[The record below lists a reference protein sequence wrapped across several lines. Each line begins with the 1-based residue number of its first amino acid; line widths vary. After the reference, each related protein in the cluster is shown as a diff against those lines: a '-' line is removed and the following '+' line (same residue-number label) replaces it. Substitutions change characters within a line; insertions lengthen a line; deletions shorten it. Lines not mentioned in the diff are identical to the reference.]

1 MARTPLQWSFLL
13 DSAAPRAL
21 GSFLKHTIT
30 DWLPVASAR
39 RELALPT
46 VLVVLT
52 TPNRNARVL
61 PCALSEAA
69 RLEPHVDVFE
79 TPPHDAVWCVALL
92 PGARGR
98 WWIQHEVA
106 PSRGLN
112 ISLVRALGGEGAHD
126 GAVDVRDDQAGAPRA
141 ATLRELRRLLRKP

>member
-1 MARTPLQWSFLL
+1 MARTSLQWSFLL

-21 GSFLKHTIT
+21 GSFLKHTVT

-52 TPNRNARVL
+52 TPNRSARVL
-61 PCALSEAA
+61 PCAPSEAS
-69 RLEPHVDVFE
+69 RFEPGIDVFE
-79 TPPHDAVWCVALL
+79 TPPPDAVWCVALL

-98 WWIQHEVA
+98 WWIRHEVA

-112 ISLVRALGGEGAHD
+112 ISLVRALGGEVAHD
-126 GAVDVRDDQAGAPRA
+126 GATDARDDQAGAPRK
-141 ATLRELRRLLRKP
+141 ATLRELRRLMHKP